1 MQKNISRRTK
11 KWIILS
17 YTSII
22 LFVFFAFISFG
33 YLKNFYNDIFA
44 FTPKEENV
52 EEESLICDDCVRR
65 NIDGV
70 YVPKEEA
77 DLRPIAVM
85 IDNHYNARPSRGL
98 AKANLVYESE
108 VEGSITRLLA
118 IYATN
123 EDIPEIGPI
132 RSARPYFLDWSEELS
147 SIYVH
152 CGGSPEALVKIVK
165 EDVVNINEFYNA
177 NIFWRDK
184 KISAP
189 HNIFTSLS
197 KLKENRVYKEDDS
210 SYFSWKY
217 KEEKK
222 DPEIKNSEISILF
235 KEPYYAVSW
244 KYDILK
250 NNYIRYVDND
260 THKDYNGDE
269 IRAKNIILHFVD
281 SRVIDDKLRLKIETI
296 GKNKAVVC
304 LDGECI
310 EGEWRKD
317 SISSRTRYYNEQKEE
332 IEFNPGIT
340 WVEVVKNESMVD
352 Y

>member
-22 LFVFFAFISFG
+22 LFVFFVFISFG
-33 YLKNFYNDIFA
+33 YLKNFYNNIFT
-44 FTPKEENV
+44 FTPEKEKA
-52 EEESLICDDCVRR
+52 EEKNLTCDDCVRR
-65 NIDGV
+65 SIDGV

-85 IDNHYNARPSRGL
+85 IDNHYDARPSRGL
-98 AKANLVYESE
+98 AKASLVYESE
-108 VEGSITRLLA
+108 AEGSITRLLA
-118 IYATN
+118 IYAID

-132 RSARPYFLDWSEELS
+132 RSARPYFLDWSKEFS
-147 SIYVH
+147 SVFVH

-177 NIFWRDK
+177 DTFWRDK
-184 KISAP
+184 KIDAP
-189 HNIFTSLS
+189 HNIFTSMS
-197 KLKENRVYKEDDS
+197 NLKSSRFYKEDDNS
-210 SYFSWKY
+210 FFPWKY
-217 KEEKK
+217 KEEKN
-222 DPEIKNSEISILF
+222 DIKPKNEEISIIF
-235 KEPYYAVSW
+235 KKPYYAISW
-244 KYDILK
+244 KYDIIK
-250 NNYIRYVDND
+250 NNYIRYVNNNI
-260 THKDYNGDE
+260 HKDYNGDE

-317 SISSRTRYYNEQKEE
+317 SMSSRTRYYNEQEEE
-332 IEFNPGIT
+332 IEFNPGTT
-340 WVEVVKNESMVD
+340 WVEVVRNENKISF
-352 Y
+352 